1 VSKIR
6 VGIVAGGQSSEHE
19 ISCISAAGVLA
30 AIDREKFEPVLIGI
44 TKSGKWVL
52 PPLDIDLSVRGGVMP
67 EMSESFGSLTAGAA
81 ELDIEIYFP
90 VLHGPYGEDG
100 TIQGL
105 FEMLGKRYVGSGV
118 LASAAAMDKS
128 FAKSIFAADGLAVAA
143 GTTFVK
149 SQWGSE
155 RSTATQKVAD
165 LGLPLFVKPA
175 RGGSSRGTTKV
186 KSLDDLVDAI
196 EYAFEFESKVMVE
209 TAVVG
214 KEVECAVLH
223 DGKSITASPV
233 GEIRILG
240 NHEFYDFEAKYLDDA
255 TEVIVPAEIPA
266 DIADQLRAKAIAAFT
281 ALGCEGL
288 ARVDFFYSNSG
299 EIIIN
304 EINTMPGFT
313 ATSVFPKLMAANG
326 ISYSEIIS
334 RLLGAAAS
342 RELGVTR

>member
-30 AIDREKFEPVLIGI
+30 AIDRDKYEPVLIGI
-44 TKSGKWVL
+44 TKTGKWVL
-52 PPLDIDLSVRGGVMP
+52 PPLDIDLTVHNGVMP

-81 ELDIEIYFP
+81 ELDIDIYFP

-186 KSLDDLVDAI
+186 NSLDDLVDAI
-196 EYAFEFESKVMVE
+196 EYAFEF
-209 TAVVG
+209 
-214 KEVECAVLH
+214 
-223 DGKSITASPV
+223 
-233 GEIRILG
+233 
-240 NHEFYDFEAKYLDDA
+240 
-255 TEVIVPAEIPA
+255 
-266 DIADQLRAKAIAAFT
+266 
-281 ALGCEGL
+281 
-288 ARVDFFYSNSG
+288 
-299 EIIIN
+299 
-304 EINTMPGFT
+304 
-313 ATSVFPKLMAANG
+313 
-326 ISYSEIIS
+326 
-334 RLLGAAAS
+334 
-342 RELGVTR
+342 